1 MRLSF
6 SMMLVVTAGVLTQSP
21 GCERSAPSSTPTDAQ
36 PIEPGPNGGDPTPE
50 VARDDT
56 GDGEAEVAENDEQR
70 EEDDASAAK
79 GPGDGALTN
88 EAATQLVTVALDE
101 VMDPYAARVITP
113 ALPPSW
119 PLEGSTVV
127 YLVYPLTPA
136 EQGVDRYKT
145 TAPLHRVELDVSTR
159 EVSVQTLEKPKKLG
173 DYDRPRPKKDDT
185 MDKAEQALLDLAAG
199 RVKPEKVHYL
209 LFGYG
214 RWFEANGSIGADAQK
229 RSSAFATWAST
240 WGR

>member
-6 SMMLVVTAGVLTQSP
+6 SMMLVVTAGVLTQAP
-21 GCERSAPSSTPTDAQ
+21 GCERSAPSSTPTDA
-36 PIEPGPNGGDPTPE
+36 IEPGPAGGDPTPVVE
-50 VARDDT
+50 QDDT
-56 GDGEAEVAENDEQR
+56 GDDEAEVAEHDEQR
-70 EEDDASAAK
+70 EGGDASAK
-79 GPGDGALTN
+79 GPDDGALTN
-88 EAATQLVTVALDE
+88 EVARELVTAALDE
-101 VMDPYAARVITP
+101 VMDSYVARVITP

-119 PLEGSTVV
+119 PLDGSTVV

-136 EQGVDRYKT
+136 ERGVDRYKT

-159 EVSVQTLEKPKKLG
+159 EASVQTLEKPKKLG
-173 DYDRPRPKKDDT
+173 DYDRPRPKKDDA

-199 RVKPEKVHYL
+199 RVKAEKVHYL

-229 RSSAFATWAST
+229 SSSAFATWAST